1 MATTGSKAVVVVRW
15 WVPSLSPSSAPRL
28 PRLLRVVAIVALS
41 FLAPL
46 GCKKQAKPAAAESAK
61 AVEQAPA
68 VAIAPTPTPT
78 PLPARAPS
86 TSSVAVL
93 GYHRFENPPHDPLA
107 ISTKDFEAHMQR
119 LKDAGITVISMDDF
133 LAWRRGEK
141 DVPARSAIITIDD
154 GYVSGY
160 TEAWPVLKKFGYPFT
175 MFVYTNYIGTGGK
188 SISWAQLE
196 EMQKAGVEIGSH
208 TVSHD
213 RLTAKKGKDRTE
225 ATYDAWLWN
234 ELNGSKEMLQSHLGA
249 PVRTLAFPY
258 GLANEQVKAAAAKAG
273 YEAQFTV
280 NPIKTQHAVPAPDS
294 IGRYIVE
301 STNPSTFANGANFG
315 GGAPAPVSAVAAAA
329 QPAAA
334 AMITQPMEGETV
346 QTPLPLIKANLAVLG
361 KIDPKTVEMQLS
373 GFGPVPATFDAA
385 SGLISYQT
393 TQKIR
398 DRSCTVTV
406 TAIASGKKVSTR
418 WSFNVE
424 PQAN

>member
-1 MATTGSKAVVVVRW
+1 MLAGAALLLASCKRAAKTV
-15 WVPSLSPSSAPRL
+15 SAEPT
-28 PRLLRVVAIVALS
+28 
-41 FLAPL
+41 
-46 GCKKQAKPAAAESAK
+46 KPAEA
-61 AVEQAPA
+61 APA
-68 VAIAPTPTPT
+68 VAVAPTPTPT

-107 ISTKDFEAHMQR
+107 ISTREFETQMQR
-119 LKDAGITVISMDDF
+119 LKDSGVTVISMDDF

-160 TEAWPVLKKFGYPFT
+160 NEAWPILKKFGYPFT

-188 SISWAQLE
+188 SISWQQLE

-213 RLTAKKGKDRTE
+213 RLTAKKGKGRTD
-225 ATYDAWLWN
+225 ANYDEWLWN
-234 ELNGSKEMLQSHLGA
+234 EVNGSKEMLQSRLGA

-258 GLANEQVKAAAAKAG
+258 GLANEQVKAVAAKAG

-280 NPIKTQHAVPAPDS
+280 NPIKTQHAAPAPDS

-301 STNPSTFANGANFG
+301 SNQPKIFELAANFG
-315 GGAPAPVSAVAAAA
+315 GAAPAPAATSAMAAA

-346 QTPLPLIKANLAVLG
+346 QTPLPLIRANLAVLG
-361 KIDPKTVEMQLS
+361 KIDPRSVEMQLS
-373 GFGPVPATFDAA
+373 GFGPVPATFDPA

>member
-1 MATTGSKAVVVVRW
+1 MR
-15 WVPSLSPSSAPRL
+15 
-28 PRLLRVVAIVALS
+28 AIS
-41 FLAPL
+41 FLHFVTPSAGRSIVIAAL
-46 GCKKQAKPAAAESAK
+46 AALLLASCKRAAKTVAVEPPKPAEAA
-61 AVEQAPA
+61 APA

-86 TSSVAVL
+86 TASVAVL

-107 ISTKDFEAHMQR
+107 ISTREFETQMQR
-119 LKDAGITVISMDDF
+119 LKDSGVSVISMDDF

-160 TEAWPVLKKFGYPFT
+160 SEAWPVLKKFGYPFT

-188 SISWAQLE
+188 SISWQQLE

-213 RLTAKKGKDRTE
+213 RLTAKKGKGRTE
-225 ATYDAWLWN
+225 ANYDEWLWN
-234 ELNGSKEMLQSHLGA
+234 ELNGSKELLQSHLGA

-280 NPIKTQHAVPAPDS
+280 NPIKTQHAAPAPDS

-301 STNPSTFANGANFG
+301 STQPKIFDLAANFG
-315 GGAPAPVSAVAAAA
+315 GAAPGPAATNAMAGA

-346 QTPLPLIKANLAVLG
+346 NTATPLIKANLAVLG
-361 KIDPKTVEMQLS
+361 KIDPKSVQMQLS
-373 GFGPVPATFDAA
+373 GFGPVPATFDPA
-385 SGLISYQT
+385 SGLITFQT

-406 TAIASGKKVSTR
+406 TAVASGKKVSTR